1 MIQDLYERHFEE
13 LRRYCLQLS
22 RSGDVAFDLVQETFL
37 KALEREELLLSLS
50 PEQQRAWLYKAARNL
65 FLDGVRR
72 SALLQ
77 RKQNLLLDEEEQME
91 SGFSRTETELLLL
104 RLPAEDRTLFRL
116 RYLEGYSAVELGEM
130 FDMPPATVRTRLL
143 RARLSLKKEMSL

>member
-13 LRRYCLQLS
+13 LRRYCLQLC
-22 RSGDVAFDLVQETFL
+22 RSGDMAFDLVQETFV
-37 KALEREELLLSLS
+37 KALEREEVMEGYS
-50 PEQQRAWLYKAARNL
+50 PEQHRSWLYRTAKNL
-65 FLDGVRR
+65 FLDHVRR

-77 RKQNLLLDEEEQME
+77 KKERLLLDEEEQAE
-91 SGFSRTETELLLL
+91 TGYARAETELLLL

>member
-50 PEQQRAWLYKAARNL
+50 AEQQRAWLYKAARNL

-116 RYLEGYSAVELGEM
+116 RYLEGYSAVELAEM
-130 FDMPPATVRTRLL
+130 FDMPAATVRTRLL

>member
-104 RLPAEDRTLFRL
+104 RLPVEDRTLFRL
-116 RYLEGYSAVELGEM
+116 RYLEGYSAVELAEM

>member
-77 RKQNLLLDEEEQME
+77 RKQNLLLDEGEQME

-116 RYLEGYSAVELGEM
+116 RYLEGYSAVELAEM
-130 FDMPPATVRTRLL
+130 FNMPPATVRTRLL
-143 RARLSLKKEMSL
+143 RARQSLKKEMSL

>member
-77 RKQNLLLDEEEQME
+77 RKQNLLLDEGEQME

-116 RYLEGYSAVELGEM
+116 RYLEGYSAVELAEM
-130 FDMPPATVRTRLL
+130 FDMPAATVRTRLL

>member
-77 RKQNLLLDEEEQME
+77 QKQNLLLDEGEQME

-116 RYLEGYSAVELGEM
+116 RYLEGYSAVELAEM

>member
-1 MIQDLYERHFEE
+1 MVRYIDVTRRERKK
-13 LRRYCLQLS
+13 
-22 RSGDVAFDLVQETFL
+22 DNDPDLVQETFL

-50 PEQQRAWLYKAARNL
+50 AEQQRAWLYKAARNL

-116 RYLEGYSAVELGEM
+116 RYLEGYSAVELAEM

>member
-37 KALEREELLLSLS
+37 KALEREELRLSLS

-77 RKQNLLLDEEEQME
+77 RKQNLLLDEGEQME

-116 RYLEGYSAVELGEM
+116 RYLEGYSAVELAEM

>member
-50 PEQQRAWLYKAARNL
+50 PEQQRAWQYKAARNL

-116 RYLEGYSAVELGEM
+116 RYLEGYSAVELAEM

>member
-77 RKQNLLLDEEEQME
+77 RKQNLLLDEGEQME

-116 RYLEGYSAVELGEM
+116 RYLEGYSAVELAEM

>member
-116 RYLEGYSAVELGEM
+116 RYLEGYSAVELAEM

-143 RARLSLKKEMSL
+143 RARQSLKKEMSL

>member
-116 RYLEGYSAVELGEM
+116 RYLEGYSAVELAEM
-130 FDMPPATVRTRLL
+130 FDMPPATGRTRLL

>member
-37 KALEREELLLSLS
+37 KALEREELLRSLS

-65 FLDGVRR
+65 FPDGVRR

>member
-13 LRRYCLQLS
+13 LCRYCQQLC
-22 RSGDVAFDLVQETFL
+22 RSSDAAMDLAQETFL
-37 KALEREELLLSLS
+37 KALERAETMDAYS
-50 PEQQRAWLYKAARNL
+50 PEQQRAWLYKASRNL
-65 FLDGVRR
+65 FLDGVRK

-77 RKQNLLLDEEEQME
+77 RKQTLLFDPEEQDEE
-91 SGFSRTETELLLL
+91 GFVRAETELLLL

-130 FDMPPATVRTRLL
+130 FDMPPATVRTWLL
-143 RARLSLKKEMSL
+143 RARQLLKKEMSL

>member
-72 SALLQ
+72 SALLK
-77 RKQNLLLDEEEQME
+77 RKQNLLLDEEEKME

-116 RYLEGYSAVELGEM
+116 RYLEGYSAVELAEM

>member
-13 LRRYCLQLS
+13 LRWYCLQLS
-22 RSGDVAFDLVQETFL
+22 RSGDVAFDMVQETFL

-50 PEQQRAWLYKAARNL
+50 AEQQRAWLYKAARNL

-116 RYLEGYSAVELGEM
+116 RYLEGYSAVELAEM
-130 FDMPPATVRTRLL
+130 FDMPAATVRTRLL

>member
-1 MIQDLYERHFEE
+1 MIQDLYECHFEE
-13 LRRYCLQLS
+13 LRRYCLQLCG
-22 RSGDVAFDLVQETFL
+22 SGDMAFDLVQETFV
-37 KALEREELLLSLS
+37 KALEREEAMDGYS
-50 PEQQRAWLYKAARNL
+50 PEQQRSWLYRTAKNL
-65 FLDGVRR
+65 FLDHVRR

-77 RKQNLLLDEEEQME
+77 KKERLLLDEEEQAE
-91 SGFSRTETELLLL
+91 AGFSRAETELLLL
-104 RLPAEDRTLFRL
+104 RLPPEDRTLFRL

>member
-13 LRRYCLQLS
+13 LRRYCLQLC
-22 RSGDVAFDLVQETFL
+22 RSGDMAFDLVQETFV
-37 KALEREELLLSLS
+37 KALEREEAMEGYSS
-50 PEQQRAWLYKAARNL
+50 EQQRSWLYRTAKNL
-65 FLDGVRR
+65 FLDHVRR

-77 RKQNLLLDEEEQME
+77 KKERLLLDEEEQAE
-91 SGFSRTETELLLL
+91 TGYARAETELLLL

-116 RYLEGYSAVELGEM
+116 RYLEGYSAVELAEM

-143 RARLSLKKEMSL
+143 RARQLLKKEMSL

>member
-116 RYLEGYSAVELGEM
+116 RYLEGYSAVELAEM
-130 FDMPPATVRTRLL
+130 FNMPPATVRTRLL
-143 RARLSLKKEMSL
+143 RARQSLKKEMSL

>member
-50 PEQQRAWLYKAARNL
+50 AARNL

-91 SGFSRTETELLLL
+91 SGFSRAETELLLL

-116 RYLEGYSAVELGEM
+116 RYLEGYSAVELAEM
-130 FDMPPATVRTRLL
+130 FNMPPATVRTRLL
-143 RARLSLKKEMSL
+143 RARQSLKKEMSL